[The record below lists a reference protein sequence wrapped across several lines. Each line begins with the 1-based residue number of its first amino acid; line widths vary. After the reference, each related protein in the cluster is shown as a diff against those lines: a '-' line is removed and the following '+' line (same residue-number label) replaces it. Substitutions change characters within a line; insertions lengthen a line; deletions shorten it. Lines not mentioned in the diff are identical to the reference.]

1 MKITTVIPAYKS
13 KYLLELLGALAQQ
26 TEPADEVI
34 FSDDSPDQSFTAM
47 LANEQL
53 RDIVRKL
60 NITVLPGPR
69 RGAYANWSQC
79 INAYGGKTELV
90 HILCDDDII
99 YPQFY
104 ERHRWAHRHGTFS
117 STVSRRWTASEV
129 GQPLLG
135 GLNIPDEIANHP
147 QRLVPLDSGVVFA
160 TTVGWSRNWFGEV
173 SNSVMRAETANL
185 IVQRGVGGISMA
197 GLEDLGAL
205 TVGSIANPLCFIN
218 EHLGFF
224 RQSPNQNSA
233 NGNSAVMKCAI
244 MSYLGLALTGH
255 RLGQLSRE
263 QMLATIGTV
272 GANVLLH
279 YASQPDTAE
288 IRARLP
294 ALMAGE
300 PGSEEPFLAA
310 WRDFVTAHGH
320 Y

>member
-13 KYLLELLGALAQQ
+13 KYLVELLGALVQQ

-47 LANEQL
+47 LASEQL
-53 RDIVRKL
+53 RDVVRNL
-60 NITVLPGPR
+60 NIKVLPGPR

-104 ERHRWAHRHGTFS
+104 ERHRWAHRQGTFS
-117 STVSRRWTASEV
+117 STVSRRWYASEV
-129 GQPLLG
+129 GQPLLQD
-135 GLNIPDEIANHP
+135 LSVPEEIARHP
-147 QRLVPLDSGVVFA
+147 QRLVPIDSALLFA
-160 TTVGWSRNWFGEV
+160 TTVGWSRNWLGEV

-185 IVQRGVGGISMA
+185 IVQRQVGGISMA

-205 TVGSIANPLCFIN
+205 TVGSTINPLCYIN

-233 NGNSAVMKCAI
+233 NGYSAVMKCAI
-244 MSYLGLALTGH
+244 MAYLGLALIGH
-255 RLGQLSRE
+255 RIGRLSRE

-272 GANVLLH
+272 GSNVLVH
-279 YASQPDTAE
+279 YHNQPDTQE

-300 PGSEEPFLAA
+300 PDSEEPFLAA